1 MLPVSKLKSIAS
13 LSSIWAWMSSSII
26 VVVSSELSESVAI
39 GDEGITRGDLST
51 INGAEVVVY
60 DYKYYIIKSR
70 PDLFI
75 LAHSVDDAQKLL
87 DEHSTTLDLSETA
100 AAIKN
105 KPGNT
110 IGSFVYWI
118 ER

>member
-13 LSSIWAWMSSSII
+13 LSSIWAWMSSSIT

-100 AAIKN
+100 AVIKN
-105 KPGNT
+105 MPGGT
-110 IGSFVYWI
+110 LGPMVYWI